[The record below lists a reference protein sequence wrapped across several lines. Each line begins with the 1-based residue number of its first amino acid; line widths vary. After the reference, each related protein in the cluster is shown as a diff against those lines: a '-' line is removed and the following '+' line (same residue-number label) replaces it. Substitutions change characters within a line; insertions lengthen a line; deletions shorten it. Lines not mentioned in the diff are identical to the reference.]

1 MIGLADLTSGNKVYG
16 DSNMFIYQFEKFEGF
31 SERAALV
38 GASVGLKL
46 LDAIHYVSARDAGCT
61 HFLTADKVFKSS
73 AGLHLIQL

>member
-1 MIGLADLTSGNKVYG
+1 
-16 DSNMFIYQFEKFEGF
+16 
-31 SERAALV
+31 
-38 GASVGLKL
+38 